1 MTEFEHLRM
10 MVIHGST
17 CQKRSVAAGCYVGEK
32 FITAL
37 NHCEHTG
44 NVCPR
49 MELGSGDQPSLCSS
63 THAEMGLLNRLKT
76 MDLDILPS
84 IVWIYG
90 HYYACQSC
98 AKALADFG
106 IRELRIKQL

>member
-1 MTEFEHLRM
+1 MTEFEHLRRM
-10 MVIHGST
+10 AIRGSA
-17 CQKRSVAAGCYVGEK
+17 CQKRAVAAGCYVGEK
-32 FITAL
+32 FITAF

-44 NVCPR
+44 SVCPR
-49 MELGSGDQPSLCSS
+49 MEIDSGVQPELCSS
-63 THAEMGLLNRLKT
+63 THAEMGLLNRLKAI
-76 MDLDILPS
+76 DIDIIPS

-106 IRELRIKQL
+106 IREIRIRQL

>member
-1 MTEFEHLRM
+1 MTEFEHLRR

-49 MELGSGDQPSLCSS
+49 MELGSGDQPNLCSS
-63 THAEMGLLNRLKT
+63 THAEMGLLHRLKT
-76 MDLDILPS
+76 IDLDILPS

-106 IRELRIKQL
+106 IREIRIRQI